1 MSLRLKSV
9 VLLDGLVLG
18 YNELLYICVALVNV
32 DKLEDGDKEL
42 CDEMFMIE
50 LEFDNIVAFG

>member
-18 YNELLYICVALVNV
+18 YDELLYISVALVNV
-32 DKLEDGDKEL
+32 DGLEVGDKEL

-50 LEFDNIVAFG
+50 LEFAIMVALG

>member
-1 MSLRLKSV
+1 MSLRLKSD

-18 YNELLYICVALVNV
+18 CDELLYICVALVNV
-32 DKLEDGDKEL
+32 NGLEVGNKEL

-50 LEFDNIVAFG
+50 LEFATMVAFG

>member
-18 YNELLYICVALVNV
+18 YNELLNISVALVNV
-32 DKLEDGDKEL
+32 DGLEDGDKEL
-42 CDEMFMIE
+42 
-50 LEFDNIVAFG
+50 